1 MIEKSAAGTR
11 PRTCRACG
19 RKFEYPVKGN
29 PATRHHC
36 EECVALPADVRRT
49 IERLSSRIQ
58 QLELALKR
66 LERPPSASAAP
77 PPGGTA

>member
-1 MIEKSAAGTR
+1 MIEKSPAGTR

-49 IERLSSRIQ
+49 VERLSSRIQ